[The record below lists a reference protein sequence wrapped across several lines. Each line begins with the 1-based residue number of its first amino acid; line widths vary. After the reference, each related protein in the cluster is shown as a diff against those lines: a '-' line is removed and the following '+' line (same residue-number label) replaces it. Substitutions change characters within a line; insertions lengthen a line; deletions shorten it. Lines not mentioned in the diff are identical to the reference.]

1 MKTEVTV
8 GKCGS
13 TILGPVRLDRQTG
26 SPCYG
31 TIICI
36 LQLELS
42 SLKHGIS
49 AKHIPTTF
57 KMSDSYVSSTDAS
70 SVQFTFMQHFPKRKF
85 DMVSYLLKHF
95 QMVFCPD
102 DSPGLHLACAIRQHD
117 KQIHVRKRRCVC
129 FTRANRVMCT

>member
-13 TILGPVRLDRQTG
+13 TTLGLSSRPADWFALL
-26 SPCYG
+26 P

-49 AKHIPTTF
+49 AEHIPTTF
-57 KMSDSYVSSTDAS
+57 KMPDSYVSSTES
-70 SVQFTFMQHFPKRKF
+70 FLRLPVQSNPHLCTT
-85 DMVSYLLKHF
+85 SLKE
-95 QMVFCPD
+95 
-102 DSPGLHLACAIRQHD
+102 S
-117 KQIHVRKRRCVC
+117 
-129 FTRANRVMCT
+129 